1 MYLAFLGLILD
12 AMSFILENW
21 HKSNVSAYLNQSVWG
36 QVKLMMISEGTTRV
50 VLDEILSFLE
60 SLSVA

>member
-21 HKSNVSAYLNQSVWG
+21 HKSNMSAYLNQSVWG

>member
-21 HKSNVSAYLNQSVWG
+21 HKSNVSAYLNQSV
-36 QVKLMMISEGTTRV
+36 
-50 VLDEILSFLE
+50 
-60 SLSVA
+60 